1 MDRKQKSV
9 GLLIALAALTATL
22 ASVFAY
28 YPVTAAL
35 SPTSPPVYFDL
46 GTNANKNDIGSNNT
60 ISNTI
65 FVTKGSNGA
74 SLSFTVHPTYQ
85 TCYWKNITIIKNDD
99 SKAYNIYL
107 RVDTPVSGLP
117 SNAIARIYVYNKGAT
132 RSLSRNSSSSP
143 PMPQSGYVKY
153 VDLTTTGTTF
163 IGQLSN
169 NSFYEIDVYTY
180 IPEVSTLPSPES
192 AQLLLIYTPS
202 DETPP

>member
-35 SPTSPPVYFDL
+35 SPTSPPVYFAA
-46 GTNANKNDIGSNNT
+46 GTNAGQYDIGSGNT
-60 ISNTI
+60 ISVTI
-65 FVTKGSNGA
+65 GSNGA

-99 SKAYNIYL
+99 SSKAYNIYL
-107 RVDTPVSGLP
+107 RVDTQISGLP
-117 SNAIARIYVYNKGAT
+117 GGAYARIYVYNKGAT
-132 RSLSRNSSSSP
+132 RSLSRSSSSSP
-143 PMPQSGYVKY
+143 PTPQSGYVKY

-163 IGQLSN
+163 IGQLSS

-180 IPEVSTLPSPES
+180 IPEGSTLPSPAS

-202 DETPP
+202 GEMPP

>member
-28 YPVTAAL
+28 YPVTATLA
-35 SPTSPPVYFDL
+35 PTSPPVYFAA
-46 GTNANKNDIGSNNT
+46 GTNANQNDIGSGNT
-60 ISNTI
+60 ITVTI
-65 FVTKGSNGA
+65 GSNGA

-107 RVDTPVSGLP
+107 KVVTPVSGLP
-117 SNAIARIYVYNKGAT
+117 GDSKARIYVYTQGAT
-132 RSLSRNSSSSP
+132 RSLSGYP
-143 PMPQSGYVKY
+143 TPEPTSGTYSETY
-153 VDLTTTGTTF
+153 VDLTTTGTGPTF
-163 IGQLSN
+163 IGQLSGGGA
-169 NSFYEIDVYTY
+169 FEIDVYTY
-180 IPEVSTLPSPES
+180 IPEGSTLPSSAS

-202 DETPP
+202 SEEPP

>member
-28 YPVTAAL
+28 YPVTATLA
-35 SPTSPPVYFDL
+35 PTSPPVYFAT
-46 GTNANKNDIGSNNT
+46 GTNAGQNDIGSSNT
-60 ISNTI
+60 ISVAI
-65 FVTKGSNGA
+65 GSNSA

-107 RVDTPVSGLP
+107 RVVTPVSGI
-117 SNAIARIYVYNKGAT
+117 SGATVRIYVYNKGAT
-132 RSLSRNSSSSP
+132 RSLSGSP
-143 PMPQSGYVKY
+143 PAPQSGYVGY

-163 IGQLSN
+163 IGSLSS

-180 IPEVSTLPSPES
+180 IPTLPSS
-192 AQLLLIYTPS
+192 ASAELLLIYTPS
-202 DETPP
+202 SSETPP

>member
-28 YPVTAAL
+28 YPVTATL
-35 SPTSPPVYFDL
+35 SPTNPPVYFDL
-46 GTNANKNDIGSNNT
+46 GTNAGQYDIGS
-60 ISNTI
+60 SNTI
-65 FVTKGSNGA
+65 TVTKDSNGA

-107 RVDTPVSGLP
+107 RVVTPVSGI
-117 SNAIARIYVYNKGAT
+117 SGATVRIYVYNKGAT
-132 RSLSRNSSSSP
+132 RSLSGSSP
-143 PMPQSGYVKY
+143 APQSGYYVGY
-153 VDLTTTGTTF
+153 VDLTTTGTTP
-163 IGQLSN
+163 IGQLNGGST
-169 NSFYEIDVYTY
+169 FEIDVYTY
-180 IPEVSTLPSPES
+180 IPEGSTLPSSAS

-202 DETPP
+202 GETPP

>member
-28 YPVTAAL
+28 YPVTATL
-35 SPTSPPVYFDL
+35 EPTSPPVYFAA
-46 GTNANKNDIGSNNT
+46 GTNAGQDDIGSGNT
-60 ISNTI
+60 ISVAI
-65 FVTKGSNGA
+65 GSNGA

-85 TCYWKNITIIKNDD
+85 TCYWKNIAIIRNDDD

-107 RVDTPVSGLP
+107 KVVTPVSGLP
-117 SNAIARIYVYNKGAT
+117 SGSKARIYVYTQGTT
-132 RSLSRNSSSSP
+132 RSLSDYP
-143 PMPQSGYVKY
+143 TPEPTSGTYSGTY
-153 VDLTTTGTTF
+153 VDLTTTGTTAIY
-163 IGQLSN
+163 IGQLSS

-180 IPEVSTLPSPES
+180 IPEDSTLPSPAS